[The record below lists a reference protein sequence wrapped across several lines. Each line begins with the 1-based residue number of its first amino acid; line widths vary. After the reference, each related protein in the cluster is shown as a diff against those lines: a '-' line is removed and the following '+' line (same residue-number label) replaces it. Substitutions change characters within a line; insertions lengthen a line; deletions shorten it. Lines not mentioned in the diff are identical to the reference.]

1 MESEYSSRSVLTMI
15 LAGGKGKRLL
25 PLTKHRTK
33 PAVPF
38 GGRYR
43 IIDFV
48 LSNFIN
54 SNFYKIKVLTQY
66 KSDSLNKHIFRHW
79 RMSTLAGQFVEVVP
93 AQMRTGLSWYKGSAD
108 AIYQNLHILMDERPS
123 YLCVFGADHIYK
135 MDVSQMLL
143 EHIKNKADC
152 TVAAIPVPMSNASS
166 FGCMAVDESRRIV
179 AWEEKPEKPSPM
191 PGQPDFALASM
202 GNYIFNTKL
211 IINRIKKD
219 AEDPDSSHDFGKDII
234 PSLVGTSNIYA
245 YDFNTNKVPGGRWN
259 GGRYW
264 RDVGTIES
272 FWQSNMDLITEGCGV
287 DIYNE
292 SWPIISSTYPAPP
305 AKFTVVT
312 HNGKANCC
320 ADQSLIAEGCAING
334 GNILKS
340 ILFRFC
346 KISAGAHVEE
356 SILMNGVE
364 VGEGAMIRKAIIDK
378 FVKIPP
384 GFKVGYNP
392 DEDKKRFHV
401 SDEGIVVIA
410 KGAVIE

>member
-1 MESEYSSRSVLTMI
+1 MEYEYTSRSVLTMI
-15 LAGGKGKRLL
+15 LAGGEGKRLY
-25 PLTKHRTK
+25 PLTMHRTK

-93 AQMRTGLSWYKGSAD
+93 AQMRTGESWYKGSAD
-108 AIYQNLHILMDERPS
+108 AIFQNLHILYDEHPT

-135 MDVSQMLL
+135 MDVTQMLL
-143 EHIKNKADC
+143 NHIGNRSHC
-152 TVAAIPVPMSNASS
+152 TVAAIPVPIESAHS
-166 FGCMAVDESRRIV
+166 FGCMAVDEDHRIT
-179 AWEEKPEKPSPM
+179 AWEEKPSKPSPM
-191 PGQPDFALASM
+191 PGNEKFALASM
-202 GNYIFNTKL
+202 GNYIFNTDVL
-211 IINRIKKD
+211 LDILRKD
-219 AEDPDSSHDFGKDII
+219 AKNPDSSHDFGKDII
-234 PSLVGTSNIYA
+234 PSMVDTTNIFA
-245 YDFNTNKVPGGRWN
+245 YDFNMNHVPDGRKSER
-259 GGRYW
+259 GYW

-272 FWQSNMDLITEGCGV
+272 FWESNMDLISDDIGV

-305 AKFTVVT
+305 AKFSVVK
-312 HNGKANCC
+312 HNGVANCC
-320 ADQSLIAEGCAING
+320 ADKSLIAEGCVIHG
-334 GNILKS
+334 GNVAKS

-346 KISAGAHVEE
+346 KIKAGSHVEE

-364 VGEGAMIRKAIIDK
+364 VGEGAMIRRAIIDK
-378 FVKIPP
+378 NIIIPP
-384 GFKVGYNP
+384 GFKIGYNP
-392 DEDKKRFHV
+392 EEDKRRFHV
-401 SDEGIVVIA
+401 SKDGIVVIA
-410 KGAVIE
+410 KGTIIQ